1 MTDIKE
7 LFIKVIIGSK
17 TIQNNNYFF
26 LLFFS
31 RVYFEVH

>member
-7 LFIKVIIGSK
+7 LFLKVIIGSK
-17 TIQNNNYFF
+17 TIQKNIFSFY
-26 LLFFS
+26 FFS